1 MGVITRGDR
10 ELGLRFE
17 KFPTQA
23 HAKLEQRMHKLV
35 DSLQA
40 RAEAIAPRG
49 ATGRLKTEI
58 KGRVFADSPT
68 RIAGYVEVYAPGV
81 PGEYPKAATL
91 EYGTDKP
98 RKIADRAHSGLLA
111 RVTRS
116 QRRIAARMSKP
127 VHIAAFRYLRGAS
140 AEMRDEVGT
149 ELAAALAEAAKE
161 SP

>member
-23 HAKLEQRMHKLV
+23 HAKLEQRMHKLI

-40 RAEAIAPRG
+40 RAEAAAPRG
-49 ATGRLKTEI
+49 KTGRLKTEI
-58 KGRVFADSPT
+58 KGRVFADSPA
-68 RIAGYVEVYAPGV
+68 RVAGYVEVYAPGV

-98 RKIADRAHSGLLA
+98 RKIADRARGGILGRLSRPQRKIAA
-111 RVTRS
+111 RVT
-116 QRRIAARMSKP
+116 KP
-127 VHIAAFRYLRGAS
+127 VHITAMRYLRGPFEA
-140 AEMRDEVGT
+140 MRGEVET
-149 ELAAALAEAAKE
+149 ELAAALAEAAQE
-161 SP
+161 NP